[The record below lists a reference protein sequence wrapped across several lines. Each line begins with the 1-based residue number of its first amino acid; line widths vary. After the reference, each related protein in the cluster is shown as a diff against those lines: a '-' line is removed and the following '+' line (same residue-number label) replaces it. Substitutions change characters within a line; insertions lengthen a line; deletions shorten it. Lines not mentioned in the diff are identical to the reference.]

1 VEIYK
6 KGVENIS
13 FQFVKEKN
21 MKRNF
26 CLLFQVLVKYD
37 HIKKTSYSIVLW
49 AWPSKFPGQ

>member
-26 CLLFQVLVKYD
+26 CVLFQVLVKYD